1 MLLLRE
7 PSLAMALWEG
17 PGAVAAA
24 ATEPTRLVELL
35 LLDDDDPFEDEPLV
49 PDVPADE
56 LWRFPEVLPELPPP
70 PPRWLPERDD
80 CDEDCGCCCCCWLG
94 LAVFELTQEP
104 VVPD

>member
-7 PSLAMALWEG
+7 PSLAMALLEG

-35 LLDDDDPFEDEPLV
+35 LLDDDDPFEDELLV
-49 PDVPADE
+49 PTPDVPAE
-56 LWRFPEVLPELPPP
+56 WGLPEVLPELPP

-80 CDEDCGCCCCCWLG
+80 CDEDCGCCCCWLG

>member
-1 MLLLRE
+1 MLLLLRE
-7 PSLAMALWEG
+7 PSLAMALLEG
-17 PGAVAAA
+17 PGVAAA

-35 LLDDDDPFEDEPLV
+35 LFDDDDDPFEDDPL
-49 PDVPADE
+49 DVPG
-56 LWRFPEVLPELPPP
+56 LPEVLPDP

-80 CDEDCGCCCCCWLG
+80 CDEDCGCCCCWLG

>member
-1 MLLLRE
+1 
-7 PSLAMALWEG
+7 MALLEG

-35 LLDDDDPFEDEPLV
+35 LLDDDDDPFEDEPLV
-49 PDVPADE
+49 PMPDVPAE
-56 LWRFPEVLPELPPP
+56 WMFPEVLPELPPP

-80 CDEDCGCCCCCWLG
+80 CDEDCGCCWLG

-104 VVPD
+104 VVLD

>member
-1 MLLLRE
+1 MLLLLLFRE
-7 PSLAMALWEG
+7 PSLAMALLEG
-17 PGAVAAA
+17 PGVAAA

-35 LLDDDDPFEDEPLV
+35 LFDDDDDDPFEDEPLP
-49 PDVPADE
+49 PDVPG
-56 LWRFPEVLPELPPP
+56 WPEVLPEP

-80 CDEDCGCCCCCWLG
+80 CDEDCGCCCWLG